1 MTPTLY
7 LQGAALQPFAGKPA
21 PTKPA
26 CAVGLVQAGLPAN
39 GVQRPQMNHLAPIW
53 HTFCNHRGKQ
63 RSGALHKNNEKVSLM
78 DNATSLPTGAAI
90 APAAE
95 KTTASRLKSIF
106 SGSIGNMVE
115 WYDWYV
121 YAAFSL
127 YFAKAFFPAGD
138 TTAQLLN
145 TAAIFAVGFLMRPIG
160 GWLMGL
166 YADRKGRK
174 AALMAS
180 VLLMCGGSLLIALTP
195 GYETIGVAAPILL
208 VFARLLQGLSV
219 GGEYGTSA
227 TYLSEMASKERRGFF
242 SSFQYVTLISGQ
254 LIALAVLIILQQTL
268 TTEQLYAW
276 GWRVPFVIGA
286 LCAVVA
292 LYLRRGM
299 EETASV
305 TKKEKSKESLM
316 RTLMRHPKELMTVVG
331 LTMGGTLAFYTYTTY
346 MQKYLVNTV
355 GMSIS
360 DSTTISAAT
369 LFLFMCLQPVIGGLS
384 DKIGRRPILIA
395 FGVLGTLFT
404 VPILST
410 LHTVQTWWGAFFLI
424 MAALIIVSGYTS
436 INAVVKA
443 ELFPTEI
450 RALGV
455 GLPYALTVS
464 IFGGTAEYVALWFK
478 SNGMETGFYW
488 YVTGCIA
495 CSLLVYATMK
505 DTKHHSRITTD

>member
-1 MTPTLY
+1 MKSI
-7 LQGAALQPFAGKPA
+7 AALSASA
-21 PTKPA
+21 SASASASVSTRTTS
-26 CAVGLVQAGLPAN
+26 
-39 GVQRPQMNHLAPIW
+39 QRI
-53 HTFCNHRGKQ
+53 R
-63 RSGALHKNNEKVSLM
+63 
-78 DNATSLPTGAAI
+78 
-90 APAAE
+90 
-95 KTTASRLKSIF
+95 SIF
-106 SGSIGNMVE
+106 SGSVGNLVE

-127 YFAKAFFPAGD
+127 YFAKAFFPQGD
-138 TTAQLLN
+138 LTAQLLN

-160 GWLMGL
+160 GWLMGI

-174 AALMAS
+174 AALLAS
-180 VLLMCGGSLLIALTP
+180 VLLMCFGSLIVALTP
-195 GYETIGVAAPILL
+195 SYETIGVAAPVLL
-208 VFARLLQGLSV
+208 IIARLLQGLSV

-227 TYLSEMASKERRGFF
+227 TYLSEMANRKNRGFF

-254 LIALAVLIILQQTL
+254 LIALAVLIVLQQTL
-268 TTEQLYAW
+268 TVEQLETW

-292 LYLRRGM
+292 MYLRRGM
-299 EETASV
+299 EETDSF
-305 TKKEKSKESLM
+305 KKAEAPKEPIM
-316 RTLMRHPKELMTVVG
+316 RTLLRHPKELFTVVG

-355 GMSIS
+355 GMSKNH
-360 DSTTISAAT
+360 STMISAAT
-369 LFLFMCLQPVIGGLS
+369 LFLFMLLQPLVGALS
-384 DKIGRRPILIA
+384 DKIGRRPVLIA

-404 VPILST
+404 YPILTT
-410 LHTVQTWWGAFFLI
+410 LHTVQSWWGAFFLI

-464 IFGGTAEYVALWFK
+464 IFGGTAEYLALWFK
-478 SNGMETGFYW
+478 SIGLESGFYW
-488 YVTGCIA
+488 YVTACIA
-495 CSLLVYATMK
+495 CSLLVYVCMR
-505 DTKHHSRITTD
+505 DTRTHSRITTD

>member
-1 MTPTLY
+1 MMDTSQTLST
-7 LQGAALQPFAGKPA
+7 A
-21 PTKPA
+21 
-26 CAVGLVQAGLPAN
+26 AVG
-39 GVQRPQMNHLAPIW
+39 
-53 HTFCNHRGKQ
+53 T
-63 RSGALHKNNEKVSLM
+63 
-78 DNATSLPTGAAI
+78 
-90 APAAE
+90 PAAE
-95 KTTASRLKSIF
+95 KTTASRIKSIF
-106 SGSIGNMVE
+106 SGSVGNMVE

-127 YFAKAFFPAGD
+127 YFAKAFFPKGD
-138 TTAQLLN
+138 STAQLLN

-180 VLLMCGGSLLIALTP
+180 VLLMCFGSLVIALTP
-195 GYETIGVAAPILL
+195 SYETIGVGAPILL
-208 VFARLLQGLSV
+208 VLARLMQGLSV

-227 TYLSEMASKERRGFF
+227 TYLSEMATKERRGFY

-254 LIALAVLIILQQTL
+254 LIALAVLIVLQQFL
-268 TTEQLYAW
+268 TTEELYAW
-276 GWRVPFVIGA
+276 GWRIPFVIGA
-286 LCAVVA
+286 LCAVIA
-292 LYLRRGM
+292 LFLRRGM
-299 EETASV
+299 EETESF
-305 TKKEKSKESLM
+305 TRKQDKEKPKTSLM
-316 RTLMRHPKELMTVVG
+316 RTLLQHPKELMTVVG

-355 GMSIS
+355 GMSIT
-360 DSTTISAAT
+360 DSTSISAAT
-369 LFLFMCLQPVIGGLS
+369 LFLFMLLQPVVGALS

-395 FGVLGTLFT
+395 FGVLGTLCT
-404 VPILST
+404 VPILTS
-410 LHTVQTWWGAFFLI
+410 LHTVQSWWGAFFLI

-464 IFGGTAEYVALWFK
+464 IFGGSAEFIALKFK
-478 SNGMETGFYW
+478 EAGIETGYYW
-488 YVTGCIA
+488 YVTACIA
-495 CSLLVYATMK
+495 CSLLVYVFMK
-505 DTKHHSRITTD
+505 DTRKHSRIDTN

>member
-1 MTPTLY
+1 
-7 LQGAALQPFAGKPA
+7 
-21 PTKPA
+21 
-26 CAVGLVQAGLPAN
+26 
-39 GVQRPQMNHLAPIW
+39 
-53 HTFCNHRGKQ
+53 
-63 RSGALHKNNEKVSLM
+63 M
-78 DNATSLPTGAAI
+78 DNSSTLAAGS
-90 APAAE
+90 AAASPKV
-95 KTTASRLKSIF
+95 KTTSSRIKSIF
-106 SGSIGNMVE
+106 SGSVGNMVE

-127 YFAKAFFPAGD
+127 YFAKAFFPKGD

-180 VLLMCGGSLLIALTP
+180 VLLMCFGSLLIALSP
-195 GYETIGVAAPILL
+195 GYETIGVWAPVLL

-227 TYLSEMASKERRGFF
+227 TYLSEMATKERRGFF

-254 LIALAVLIILQQTL
+254 LIALGVLIVLQQTL
-268 TTEQLYAW
+268 TEEQLYSW
-276 GWRVPFVIGA
+276 GWRIPFVIGA

-299 EETASV
+299 EETESF
-305 TKKEKSKESLM
+305 KKVKTEPKESAM

-369 LFLFMCLQPVIGGLS
+369 LFLFMCIQPLVGGLS
-384 DKIGRRPILIA
+384 DKVGRRPILIA

-404 VPILST
+404 VPILTT
-410 LHTVQTWWGAFFLI
+410 LHTITTWWGAFFLI

-464 IFGGTAEYVALWFK
+464 IFGGTAEYIALWFK
-478 SNGMETGFYW
+478 SAGMETGYYW
-488 YVTGCIA
+488 YVTACIA
-495 CSLLVYATMK
+495 CSLLVYVTMK
-505 DTKHHSRITTD
+505 DTRKHSRIETD

>member
-1 MTPTLY
+1 MDISNT
-7 LQGAALQPFAGKPA
+7 
-21 PTKPA
+21 
-26 CAVGLVQAGLPAN
+26 LPA
-39 GVQRPQMNHLAPIW
+39 G
-53 HTFCNHRGKQ
+53 
-63 RSGALHKNNEKVSLM
+63 S
-78 DNATSLPTGAAI
+78 AA
-90 APAAE
+90 APATE

-106 SGSIGNMVE
+106 SGSVGNMVE

-127 YFAKAFFPAGD
+127 YFAKVFFPKGD

-180 VLLMCGGSLLIALTP
+180 VLLMCFGSLIIALTP
-195 GYETIGVAAPILL
+195 GYETIGVGAPILL
-208 VFARLLQGLSV
+208 VLARLMQGLSV

-227 TYLSEMASKERRGFF
+227 TYLSEMATKERRGFF

-254 LIALAVLIILQQTL
+254 LIALGVLIVLQNIL
-268 TTEQLYAW
+268 TTEELQSW
-276 GWRVPFVIGA
+276 GWRIPFGIGA

-299 EETASV
+299 EETESF
-305 TKKEKSKESLM
+305 TKKKEKPKESLM
-316 RTLMRHPKELMTVVG
+316 RTLLRHPKELMTVVG

-369 LFLFMCLQPVIGGLS
+369 LFLFMCLQPVIGALS
-384 DKIGRRPILIA
+384 DKVGRRPILIA
-395 FGVLGTLFT
+395 FGILGTLFT
-404 VPILST
+404 VPILTT
-410 LHTVQTWWGAFFLI
+410 LHTIQTWWGAFFLI

-464 IFGGTAEYVALWFK
+464 IFGGTAEYIALWFK
-478 SNGMETGFYW
+478 SIGMETGYYW
-488 YVTGCIA
+488 YVTA
-495 CSLLVYATMK
+495 LSLI
-505 DTKHHSRITTD
+505 HI

>member
-1 MTPTLY
+1 MDNVNT
-7 LQGAALQPFAGKPA
+7 
-21 PTKPA
+21 
-26 CAVGLVQAGLPAN
+26 LPA
-39 GVQRPQMNHLAPIW
+39 GATAASAPP
-53 HTFCNHRGKQ
+53 R
-63 RSGALHKNNEKVSLM
+63 
-78 DNATSLPTGAAI
+78 
-90 APAAE
+90 
-95 KTTASRLKSIF
+95 TTASRVKSIF
-106 SGSIGNMVE
+106 SGSVGNMVE

-127 YFAKAFFPAGD
+127 YFAQVFFPKD
-138 TTAQLLN
+138 SLNAQLLN

-180 VLLMCGGSLLIALTP
+180 VLLMCFGSLVIALTP
-195 GYETIGVAAPILL
+195 SYETIGIWAPVLL
-208 VFARLLQGLSV
+208 VLARLMQGLSV

-227 TYLSEMASKERRGFF
+227 TYLSEMATKERRGFF

-254 LIALAVLIILQQTL
+254 LIALAVLIVLQQTL
-268 TTEQLYAW
+268 TEEQLLSW

-292 LYLRRGM
+292 LWLRRGM
-299 EETASV
+299 EETDSF
-305 TKKEKSKESLM
+305 TQKKESKESTM
-316 RTLMRHPKELMTVVG
+316 RTLLRHPKELLTVVG

-355 GMSIS
+355 GFSKA
-360 DSTTISAAT
+360 DSTAISAAT
-369 LFLFMCLQPVIGGLS
+369 LFLFMCLQPVVGALS

-395 FGVLGTLFT
+395 FGVLGTVCT
-404 VPILST
+404 VPILTT
-410 LHTVQTWWGAFFLI
+410 LHTIQTWWGAFFLI

-464 IFGGTAEYVALWFK
+464 IFGGTAELIALWFK
-478 SNGMETGFYW
+478 QIGMETGYYW
-488 YVTGCIA
+488 YVTACIA
-495 CSLLVYATMK
+495 CSLLVYVFMK
-505 DTKHHSRITTD
+505 DTKKHSRIETD

>member
-1 MTPTLY
+1 M
-7 LQGAALQPFAGKPA
+7 
-21 PTKPA
+21 
-26 CAVGLVQAGLPAN
+26 
-39 GVQRPQMNHLAPIW
+39 
-53 HTFCNHRGKQ
+53 
-63 RSGALHKNNEKVSLM
+63 
-78 DNATSLPTGAAI
+78 
-90 APAAE
+90 
-95 KTTASRLKSIF
+95 
-106 SGSIGNMVE
+106 
-115 WYDWYV
+115 
-121 YAAFSL
+121 
-127 YFAKAFFPAGD
+127 
-138 TTAQLLN
+138 
-145 TAAIFAVGFLMRPIG
+145 
-160 GWLMGL
+160 
-166 YADRKGRK
+166 
-174 AALMAS
+174 
-180 VLLMCGGSLLIALTP
+180 
-195 GYETIGVAAPILL
+195 
-208 VFARLLQGLSV
+208 QGLSV

-299 EETASV
+299 EETASF
-305 TKKEKSKESLM
+305 TKKEKAKESLM
-316 RTLMRHPKELMTVVG
+316 RTLMRHPKELLTVVG

-410 LHTVQTWWGAFFLI
+410 LHTIQTWWGAFF
-424 MAALIIVSGYTS
+424 
-436 INAVVKA
+436 
-443 ELFPTEI
+443 
-450 RALGV
+450 
-455 GLPYALTVS
+455 
-464 IFGGTAEYVALWFK
+464 
-478 SNGMETGFYW
+478 
-488 YVTGCIA
+488 
-495 CSLLVYATMK
+495 
-505 DTKHHSRITTD
+505 

>member
-1 MTPTLY
+1 MESTSTL
-7 LQGAALQPFAGKPA
+7 
-21 PTKPA
+21 
-26 CAVGLVQAGLPAN
+26 
-39 GVQRPQMNHLAPIW
+39 
-53 HTFCNHRGKQ
+53 
-63 RSGALHKNNEKVSLM
+63 S
-78 DNATSLPTGAAI
+78 
-90 APAAE
+90 APAQTR
-95 KTTASRLKSIF
+95 TTSQRIKSIF
-106 SGSIGNMVE
+106 SGSVGNLVE

-127 YFAKAFFPAGD
+127 YFAKAFFPQGD
-138 TTAQLLN
+138 MTAQLLN

-160 GWLMGL
+160 GWLMGI

-180 VLLMCGGSLLIALTP
+180 VLLMCFGSLIIALTP
-195 GYETIGVAAPILL
+195 SYETIGVAAPVLL
-208 VFARLLQGLSV
+208 VIARLLQGLSV

-227 TYLSEMASKERRGFF
+227 TYLSEMATKERRGFF

-268 TTEQLYAW
+268 TVEQLETW

-292 LYLRRGM
+292 MYLRRGM
-299 EETASV
+299 EETDSF
-305 TKKEKSKESLM
+305 KKTEAPKENIM
-316 RTLMRHPKELMTVVG
+316 RTLLRHPKELLTVVG

-355 GMSIS
+355 GMSKN
-360 DSTTISAAT
+360 DSTMISAAT
-369 LFLFMCLQPVIGGLS
+369 LFLFMLLQPLVGALS

-404 VPILST
+404 YPILTT
-410 LHTVQTWWGAFFLI
+410 LHTVQSWWGAFFLI

-478 SNGMETGFYW
+478 SVGMESGFYW

-495 CSLLVYATMK
+495 CSLLVYITMK
-505 DTKHHSRITTD
+505 DTRTHSRITTD

>member
-1 MTPTLY
+1 MDNSST
-7 LQGAALQPFAGKPA
+7 
-21 PTKPA
+21 
-26 CAVGLVQAGLPAN
+26 LPA
-39 GVQRPQMNHLAPIW
+39 GSVP
-53 HTFCNHRGKQ
+53 
-63 RSGALHKNNEKVSLM
+63 
-78 DNATSLPTGAAI
+78 ATPK
-90 APAAE
+90 E
-95 KTTASRLKSIF
+95 KTTSSRIKSIF
-106 SGSIGNMVE
+106 SGSVGNMVE

-127 YFAKAFFPAGD
+127 YFAKAFFPKGD

-180 VLLMCGGSLLIALTP
+180 VLLMCFGSLIIALSP
-195 GYETIGVAAPILL
+195 GYETIGVGAPILL

-227 TYLSEMASKERRGFF
+227 TYLSEMATKERRGFF

-254 LIALAVLIILQQTL
+254 LIALGVLIVLQQTL
-268 TTEQLYAW
+268 TEEQLYSW
-276 GWRVPFVIGA
+276 GWRIPFVIGA

-292 LYLRRGM
+292 LFLRRGM
-299 EETASV
+299 EETESFNKV
-305 TKKEKSKESLM
+305 KVKPKESAM
-316 RTLMRHPKELMTVVG
+316 RTLLRHPKELMTVVG

-369 LFLFMCLQPVIGGLS
+369 LFLFMCLQPLVGGLS
-384 DKIGRRPILIA
+384 DKVGRRPILIA

-404 VPILST
+404 VPILTT
-410 LHTVQTWWGAFFLI
+410 LHTITTWWGAFFLI

-464 IFGGTAEYVALWFK
+464 IFGGTAEYIALWFK
-478 SNGMETGFYW
+478 SIGMETGYYW
-488 YVTGCIA
+488 YVTACIA
-495 CSLLVYATMK
+495 VSLVVYVTMK
-505 DTKHHSRITTD
+505 DTRKHSRITTD